1 MVRSHLILAV
11 GWILFCA
18 LHSIFASPNF
28 KQVAEKKMGDHYKF
42 YRLYYTIFSFAS
54 FITVLVYL
62 FLIPSPKLFATGIGV
77 IIAGLLVSA
86 SGLILM
92 SICII
97 KYFMQLSGLREL
109 FENKMSDE
117 LMTSG
122 IHKMVRHPL
131 YTGTFIF
138 IWGLFILYP
147 YVSTL
152 ITDIIIT
159 VYTLI
164 GLHFEE
170 KKLESQFG
178 EKYLEYKN
186 HVPMLIPKFGHMKS
200 NKSH

>member
-1 MVRSHLILAV
+1 
-11 GWILFCA
+11 
-18 LHSIFASPNF
+18 
-28 KQVAEKKMGDHYKF
+28 
-42 YRLYYTIFSFAS
+42 
-54 FITVLVYL
+54 
-62 FLIPSPKLFATGIGV
+62 
-77 IIAGLLVSA
+77 
-86 SGLILM
+86 
-92 SICII
+92 
-97 KYFMQLSGLREL
+97 MQLSGLREL